1 MMIVMKGNKRE
12 VLEEIHALFHKT
24 GLSFVA
30 LIDQISMPDLSV
42 LEITEIFATELHW
55 ETGDMVLR
63 VNSQEGYSE
72 LLFV

>member
-42 LEITEIFATELHW
+42 LEITERL
-55 ETGDMVLR
+55 
-63 VNSQEGYSE
+63 SK
-72 LLFV
+72 